1 MHRFHVRLPLDHPL
15 IPAFLQQRFTQFAT
29 EQILYRD
36 EAPEARGALTHPSL
50 LRPARRDDIPAIHL
64 LYLRTTP
71 SQVANY
77 EGPSLN
83 TWLAGYTQGVVAR
96 MGRDDVRHYVAEH
109 PGIIAWAAIRPP
121 SAMRPAQL
129 TLMCEGHDPAVRD
142 GIIDAVLAELP
153 PGPAA
158 CVLRH
163 YDSELIRALQQRGF
177 IVYGT
182 QLLLVSDLG
191 VKMRVR
197 QSVRRKKP
205 VLVHAGIGTILS
217 QTVGEGDFTSQK

>member
-1 MHRFHVRLPLDHPL
+1 
-15 IPAFLQQRFTQFAT
+15 
-29 EQILYRD
+29 
-36 EAPEARGALTHPSL
+36 
-50 LRPARRDDIPAIHL
+50 
-64 LYLRTTP
+64 
-71 SQVANY
+71 
-77 EGPSLN
+77 
-83 TWLAGYTQGVVAR
+83 
-96 MGRDDVRHYVAEH
+96 GRDDVRHYVAEH

-129 TLMCEGHDPAVRD
+129 TLMCEGHAPAVRD

-153 PGPAA
+153 PGAAA

-217 QTVGEGDFTSQK
+217 Q